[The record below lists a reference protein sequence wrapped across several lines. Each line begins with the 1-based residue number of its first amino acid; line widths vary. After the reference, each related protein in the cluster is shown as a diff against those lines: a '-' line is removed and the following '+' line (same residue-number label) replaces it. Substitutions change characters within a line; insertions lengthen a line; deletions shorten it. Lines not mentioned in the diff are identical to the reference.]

1 MRGNGGRQGRRKWR
15 KRRIHLSSGQ
25 TLWRPRDAAT
35 REGAGKGAL
44 TRGSDHRKPWGPS
57 DRSLVLP
64 EDWEGEAG
72 GSGRDWAAA
81 RCLRKA
87 RTLLAEG
94 PSPHRGWEG
103 GRAAGTT
110 RGGACGAVRGP
121 EGSLCG
127 PGLPSRRPP
136 AKAPFTLRATASLRR
151 TAVVLPA
158 APEASKL
165 GGVNEEFPRSHASG
179 VRPWGPDARGLHLC
193 FRKPV
198 GTAGGHLRLKAD
210 TGERNCDGGDSAWET
225 FPGPNSAA
233 SVRGLSFRVEGL
245 KPTSKEVSRFYLKK
259 MT

>member
-1 MRGNGGRQGRRKWR
+1 M
-15 KRRIHLSSGQ
+15 
-25 TLWRPRDAAT
+25 
-35 REGAGKGAL
+35 
-44 TRGSDHRKPWGPS
+44 
-57 DRSLVLP
+57 LP
-64 EDWEGEAG
+64 KDWEGEAG

-87 RTLLAEG
+87 RTLLVKG

-165 GGVNEEFPRSHASG
+165 GGVNEEFPRSHAFG
-179 VRPWGPDARGLHLC
+179 VRPWGPDARGCTCVFVNPL
-193 FRKPV
+193 
-198 GTAGGHLRLKAD
+198 
-210 TGERNCDGGDSAWET
+210 
-225 FPGPNSAA
+225 
-233 SVRGLSFRVEGL
+233 GLL
-245 KPTSKEVSRFYLKK
+245 EV
-259 MT
+259 T